1 VAERPRQIFRVEA
14 SIRTLAQRF
23 LYLGLVGAA
32 FALMLLGKADVLL
45 VDRMR
50 AHVTDAVAPILDF
63 ASRPVASVKEMINEV
78 RAMAALKSEN
88 DRLLQE
94 RARLLQWQ
102 AVARKLEAE
111 NKALKSLL
119 NFKSGAGTSFISAR
133 VIADAGGAFAH
144 SIVLNIGKRDGVENG
159 QAVVT
164 GEGLVGRVAI
174 VGGRSTRVLLVTDL
188 NSRIPV
194 LVESTRTR
202 AILAGNNSDQP
213 KLIRLPPNARIPQG
227 DRIVTSGHAGV
238 FPPGIPIGIVAS
250 VSDKG
255 ITVQPFAKRSALEYI
270 RVINYGLEGVLS
282 RSGKVTIKPI
292 AKPGVKP
299 VVTP

>member
-1 VAERPRQIFRVEA
+1 MAERPRQIFRVEA
-14 SIRTLAQRF
+14 PIRTIAQRF
-23 LYLGLVGAA
+23 LYMGLVGAA

-45 VDRMR
+45 VERMR

-63 ASRPVASVKEMINEV
+63 ASRPVASAKEMINEV

-88 DRLLQE
+88 DRLMNE

-119 NFKSGAGTSFISAR
+119 NFKSGAETNFITAR

-164 GEGLVGRVAI
+164 GYGLVGRVAI
-174 VGGRSTRVLLVTDL
+174 VGNRSTRVLLITDL

-213 KLIRLPPNARIPQG
+213 KLIHLPPNARVPQG

-238 FPPGIPIGIVAS
+238 FPPGIPIGVVAS
-250 VSDKG
+250 IGDKG
-255 ITVQPFAKRSALEYI
+255 MTVQPFVKRNALEYI
-270 RVINYGLEGVLS
+270 RVIDYGQTGVLS
-282 RSGKVTIKPI
+282 DEQKASAAPTSN
-292 AKPGVKP
+292 PGAAR
-299 VVTP
+299 

>member
-1 VAERPRQIFRVEA
+1 MKERPRQIFRVEA
-14 SIRTLAQRF
+14 PIRTLAQRF
-23 LYLGLVGAA
+23 VYLGLVAAA

-63 ASRPVASVKEMINEV
+63 ASRPIASAKEMVGEV
-78 RAMAALKSEN
+78 HAIVALKSEN
-88 DRLLQE
+88 DRLRE
-94 RARLLQWQ
+94 DRARLLQWQ
-102 AVARKLEAE
+102 AVARRLESE
-111 NKALKSLL
+111 NQALKSLL
-119 NFKSGAGTSFISAR
+119 NFKPGPEASFLSAR

-144 SIVLNIGKRDGVENG
+144 SIVLNIGERDGVENG

-174 VGGRSTRVLLVTDL
+174 VGGRSVRVLLITDL

-202 AILAGNNSDQP
+202 AILAGNNTDQP
-213 KLIRLPPNARIPQG
+213 RLIHLPPNARVPQG

-238 FPPGIPIGIVAS
+238 FPPGIPIGVITGVG
-250 VSDKG
+250 DGG
-255 ITVQPFAKRSALEYI
+255 ITVQPFAKRDALEYVRI
-270 RVINYGLEGVLS
+270 VDYKLDGILRQPKKTRRERGAG
-282 RSGKVTIKPI
+282 R
-292 AKPGVKP
+292 
-299 VVTP
+299 

>member
-1 VAERPRQIFRVEA
+1 MAERPRQIFRVEA

-45 VDRMR
+45 VERVR

-63 ASRPVASVKEMINEV
+63 ASRPVASAKEMINEV
-78 RAMAALKSEN
+78 QAMVALKSEN

-119 NFKSGAGTSFISAR
+119 NFKSGETTNFLSAR

-144 SIVLNIGKRDGVENG
+144 SIVLNIGERDGVENG

-174 VGGRSTRVLLVTDL
+174 VGSRSTRVLLVTDL

-194 LVESTRTR
+194 LVESTRAR

-213 KLIRLPPNARIPQG
+213 KLIHLPPSARVPQG
-227 DRIVTSGHAGV
+227 DRIITSGHAGV
-238 FPPGIPIGIVAS
+238 FPPGIPIGVVAS
-250 VSDKG
+250 VGDAG
-255 ITVQPFAKRSALEYI
+255 IAVQPFAKRNALEYI
-270 RVINYGLEGVLS
+270 RVIHYGLDGVLS
-282 RSGKVTIKPI
+282 SPGREIPSKTG
-292 AKPGVKP
+292 KPGIAR
-299 VVTP
+299 

>member
-1 VAERPRQIFRVEA
+1 MAERPRQIFRVDA

-32 FALMLLGKADVLL
+32 FSLMLLGKADVLL

-63 ASRPVASVKEMINEV
+63 ASRPIASAKEMINEV

-111 NKALKSLL
+111 NIALRNLL
-119 NFKSGAGTSFISAR
+119 NFKSGGEASFISAR

-144 SIVLNIGKRDGVENG
+144 SIVLNIGKRNGVQNG

-164 GEGLVGRVAI
+164 GDGLVGRVAI
-174 VGGRSTRVLLVTDL
+174 VGSRSTRVLLVTDL

-194 LVESTRTR
+194 LIESTRTR

-213 KLIRLPPNARIPQG
+213 KLIRLPPNARVPLG

-238 FPPGIPIGIVAS
+238 FPPGIPIGVVAN

-255 ITVQPFAKRSALEYI
+255 ITIQPFAIRNTLEYI
-270 RVINYGLEGVLS
+270 RVINYGLEGKLVGS
-282 RSGKVTIKPI
+282 RKA
-292 AKPGVKP
+292 AKQPRAMP
-299 VVTP
+299 

>member
-1 VAERPRQIFRVEA
+1 MAEPPRQIFRAEA
-14 SIRTLAQRF
+14 SIRTVAQRF
-23 LYLGLVGAA
+23 LYLGLVGTA

-45 VDRMR
+45 VERMR

-78 RAMAALKSEN
+78 QAMVALKSEN

-119 NFKSGAGTSFISAR
+119 NFKSSASTNFLSAR

-144 SIVLNIGKRDGVENG
+144 SIVLNIGKRDGVKNG

-174 VGGRSTRVLLVTDL
+174 VGSRSTQVLLVTDL
-188 NSRIPV
+188 NSRIPI
-194 LVESTRTR
+194 LVESTRAR
-202 AILAGNNSDQP
+202 AILAGNNSNQP
-213 KLIRLPPNARIPQG
+213 KLILLPANARVPQG
-227 DRIVTSGHAGV
+227 DRIITSGHAGV
-238 FPPGIPIGIVAS
+238 FPPGIPIGVVAS
-250 VSDKG
+250 IGDAG
-255 ITVQPFAKRSALEYI
+255 IDVQSFARRNALEFV
-270 RVINYGLEGVLS
+270 RVIDYGLEGVLS
-282 RSGKVTIKPI
+282 SPARTIPSNA
-292 AKPGVKP
+292 AKPGIAP
-299 VVTP
+299 

>member
-45 VDRMR
+45 VERMR

-63 ASRPVASVKEMINEV
+63 ASRPIASAKEMINEV
-78 RAMAALKSEN
+78 RAMTALKSEN
-88 DRLLQE
+88 ERLLQE

-119 NFKSGAGTSFISAR
+119 NFKSSAATNFLTAR

-144 SIVLNIGKRDGVENG
+144 SIVLNIGKRDGVKNG
-159 QAVVT
+159 QAVIT
-164 GEGLVGRVAI
+164 GDGLVGRVAV
-174 VGGRSTRVLLVTDL
+174 VGNRSTRVLLITDL

-202 AILAGNNSDQP
+202 AILAGNNADQP
-213 KLIRLPPNARIPQG
+213 KLIHLPPNARVPQG

-238 FPPGIPIGIVAS
+238 FPPGIPIGVVAS
-250 VSDKG
+250 VGDKG
-255 ITVQPFAKRSALEYI
+255 IAVQPFAERNSLEYI
-270 RVINYGLEGVLS
+270 RVINYDQEGVLGGLEES
-282 RSGKVTIKPI
+282 EYQQLTV
-292 AKPGVKP
+292 PGQAR
-299 VVTP
+299 